1 MKFRYSTFVFI
12 ITVLLI
18 ITGCAAKSPL
28 LAAASKGD
36 IDTAQKLI
44 KNGEDIEKKD
54 KSGYTPLFLAVCDGQ
69 ASMVKLLI
77 DNGANVNTKNS
88 EGMTPLHYSALH
100 LTPETSN
107 NVIKILLDNGAD
119 ASIKDNYG
127 NTPLKYA
134 MTYNLENLILI
145 RTKYEGN
152 DDETS
157 LSYADALRAPS
168 RINPEKG
175 AFLIPPG
182 KEKAYYNAI
191 SDCNYLVVPYKG
203 GLLAVAG
210 PIAYA
215 AALAF
220 DAATIPGKFQ
230 KCMEKM
236 GFQCIKNCSK

>member
-1 MKFRYSTFVFI
+1 MKYHYSFMVFMI
-12 ITVLLI
+12 ITLLI
-18 ITGCAAKSPL
+18 MTGCASKSPL
-28 LAAASKGD
+28 LIAASKGD
-36 IDTAQKLI
+36 MDTAQKLI
-44 KNGEDIEKKD
+44 KNGAIIEEKD

-69 ASMVKLLI
+69 ASMVRFLI
-77 DNGANVNTKNS
+77 DKGASVNTKNG
-88 EGMTPLHYSALH
+88 EGMTPLHYAALN

-134 MTYNLENLILI
+134 MTYNLENLVLI
-145 RTKYEGN
+145 RTKYDGN

-175 AFLIPPG
+175 AFLIPQG
-182 KEKAYYNAI
+182 KEKAYNTAVA
-191 SDCNYLVVPYKG
+191 DCNYLVVPYKG
-203 GLLAVAG
+203 GLLAVTG
-210 PIAYA
+210 PIGYG

-220 DAATIPGKFQ
+220 DAATVPDKFQ
-230 KCMEKM
+230 KCMNKM
-236 GFQCIKNCSK
+236 GFQCLKNCSK